1 MALLVLCNSKFEVNE
16 RPFNIPENNTS
27 NIFVNEYNQLLS
39 LIDEKDQ
46 LEKNFENENAIATF
60 EYRESIKK
68 KLRQVISLLEE
79 SKVTQA
85 DINQRKNDEI
95 TLTALVEEERKLK
108 LHEEDLTKVIDFCEE
123 PLIFNALERE
133 KDGDRVRRI

>member
-1 MALLVLCNSKFEVNE
+1 MLCSSKFEANE

-27 NIFVNEYNQLLS
+27 NIFVNEYNQLFS
-39 LIDEKDQ
+39 IIQENNQ

-79 SKVTQA
+79 SRVTQA
-85 DINQRKNDEI
+85 DLNQRKNDES
-95 TLTALVEEERKLK
+95 TLAALIEEERKLK
-108 LHEEDLTKVIDFCEE
+108 SHEQELSKVNF
-123 PLIFNALERE
+123 LIE
-133 KDGDRVRRI
+133 KDFH